1 MKQRKTIVL
10 FIIIMA
16 MFLLAGCFLLDKNRS
31 EEETVKNP
39 INVADEILPEKQ
51 ENEIESVSEEVA
63 EMEAVEI
70 EAVEIEE
77 SGLPMEDS
85 SNKSSVGFEPAVAI
99 RVSQDEIVNRYQ
111 MDFDALK
118 EEAETL
124 IYALIE
130 DARQEY
136 YSLEEAE
143 RTIGF
148 KLELAN
154 RYLKAGNNLE
164 KSIDLEFYDILSAM
178 ESELLSMEYE
188 TNVLK
193 EIEKS
198 YKSEKSVRRK
208 ELVSK
213 AMGKL

>member
-1 MKQRKTIVL
+1 
-10 FIIIMA
+10 
-16 MFLLAGCFLLDKNRS
+16 
-31 EEETVKNP
+31 
-39 INVADEILPEKQ
+39 
-51 ENEIESVSEEVA
+51 
-63 EMEAVEI
+63 MEAVEI

>member
-10 FIIIMA
+10 FIIMA